1 MAAKKA
7 QRKTTTKKVTA
18 KPVTKKRVVKAPVTK
33 QPEIQKLYR
42 SGEERMIGGVCGGLA
57 EYFHVDPTII
67 RLGWVLSLFIWGIG
81 LPAYILAWIIMPQN
95 PNHKWG

>member
-7 QRKTTTKKVTA
+7 QVKTTTKKVTP
-18 KPVTKKRVVKAPVTK
+18 KSVTKKRVVKTPVK

-57 EYFHVDPTII
+57 DYFKVDPTLI

-81 LPAYILAWIIMPQN
+81 IPAYALAWIIMPQN
-95 PNHKWG
+95 PNHKWN